1 MGQTSSP
8 GLGHEA
14 MLKVVGSSVAD
25 IGCGSGV
32 LGYLLR
38 SAWHFTESWE
48 RDGVSA
54 PDRLVGVDWS
64 PATIEALGRC
74 NPLDELHLADSTG
87 VPLPDNDVDTAIS
100 IENLEHLLPDD
111 VAPAL
116 AELARIARKRIVL
129 STPSPWSVVNPGFL
143 EVELAE
149 AEADLAPMGYTEY
162 VDLVGRLHKSSVTP
176 EQMRAA
182 GFESGVNRLGAPAV
196 SPNGGRSS
204 TPRTRPWSTCRLSAR
219 WSVSRG
225 VRTGLTTVA
234 QTGARST

>member
-1 MGQTSSP
+1 MGQTSPP

-182 GFESGVNRLGAPAV
+182 GFESGVNRLGAPR
-196 SPNGGRSS
+196 SPPMGGDPLHRGPGHGRRVASRQGGRC
-204 TPRTRPWSTCRLSAR
+204 PVECVP
-219 WSVSRG
+219 G
-225 VRTGLTTVA
+225 
-234 QTGARST
+234 